1 MLVVLVSVRFWRLFY
16 TDAVLWGH
24 AGCLLSGVERCPL
37 LGVSKCTISIGR
49 AIGNMEFVRYAEVV
63 CLSESPLLEVS
74 LYVVWLTRISKYMHR
89 GNITKINQSE
99 PHTNHHY
106 NIIQDDCCTYACI
119 HVREVYVAI
128 HHRYAHQRHLAIACV
143 QVH

>member
-24 AGCLLSGVERCPL
+24 AGCLLSGVQRCPL
-37 LGVSKCTISIGR
+37 LGGSKCTISIGR

-89 GNITKINQSE
+89 GNITISE
-99 PHTNHHY
+99 SHTNHHY
-106 NIIQDDCCTYACI
+106 IQDDCCTYACI
-119 HVREVYVAI
+119 HVGEV
-128 HHRYAHQRHLAIACV
+128 
-143 QVH
+143 